1 MLEVVTEVVLVEVD
15 RVVLVIELV
24 TVVKEVESELVEVS
38 NVVVGSIEV
47 LVEFAGG
54 SLIRLM

>member
-1 MLEVVTEVVLVEVD
+1 MEVVTDVVLVD
-15 RVVLVIELV
+15 LVVLVIEVV

-38 NVVVGSIEV
+38 NVVVGSIKV